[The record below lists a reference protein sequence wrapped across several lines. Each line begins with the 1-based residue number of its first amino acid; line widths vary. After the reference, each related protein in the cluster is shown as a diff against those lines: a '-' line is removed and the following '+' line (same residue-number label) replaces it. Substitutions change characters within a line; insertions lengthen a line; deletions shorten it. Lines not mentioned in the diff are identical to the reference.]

1 MSDVVLNS
9 YVCDGLVSTNDNWSA
24 IMGSDPDYSG
34 LDANGVVIP
43 GQRDASVDYV
53 TINET
58 YEVGEETANE
68 ICKVL
73 FEQLGEPNEPY
84 CCQ

>member
-24 IMGSDPDYSG
+24 IMGPDPDYSG

-43 GQRDASVDYV
+43 GQRDTPIDDA
-53 TINET
+53 TIRET
-58 YEVGEETANE
+58 YEEGEEMANE
-68 ICKVL
+68 ICKAL
-73 FEQLGEPNEPY
+73 FEQFGEPNEPY